1 MTNLGDPLTS
11 LSAHLKAEGLL
22 APELSGVINAHV
34 TVAEATTIIAVRH
47 TGGKA
52 VTLAA
57 DRRASAGHRIVKDDM
72 MKLFLAD
79 SHSAI
84 GIAGTAGLGIEFA
97 RLFALELEHVEK
109 IEGHA
114 LSHEGKV
121 RRLSILVRAHL
132 QLALQGL
139 AAVPLL
145 AGFDERLG
153 MARVHT
159 FDATGGSYEE
169 EKTAAIGSGSDI
181 ARAVLDARRNILD
194 CDRDDAHYLALQ
206 ALTSASRRDSA
217 TSGLRG
223 ESLPVLVDVDADG
236 ARFVDA
242 DRILEL
248 AKELS

>member
-22 APELSGVINAHV
+22 APELSGVSNAHV

-79 SHSAI
+79 SH
-84 GIAGTAGLGIEFA
+84 AGTAGLGIEFA

-153 MARVHT
+153 LVRVHT

-169 EKTAAIGSGSDI
+169 EETAAIGSGSDI

-194 CDRDDAHYLALQ
+194 CDREEAHCLTLQ
-206 ALTSASRRDSA
+206 ALASASRRDSA

-223 ESLPVLVDVDADG
+223 ESLPVLVDVDAEG

>member
-22 APELSGVINAHV
+22 APELSGVSNSHV

-153 MARVHT
+153 LVRVHT
-159 FDATGGSYEE
+159 FCLLY
-169 EKTAAIGSGSDI
+169 
-181 ARAVLDARRNILD
+181 
-194 CDRDDAHYLALQ
+194 
-206 ALTSASRRDSA
+206 TSPSPRDSA
-217 TSGLRG
+217 NYLVCRLLDVEPVDICLLYTS
-223 ESLPVLVDVDADG
+223 DA
-236 ARFVDA
+236 A
-242 DRILEL
+242 DDSTEV
-248 AKELS
+248 